1 MKPKVS
7 VFIPVY
13 KESEHLPIL
22 LKELISQKTS
32 KEIFVVIDE
41 PTKESLRVSK
51 NFKNKVEF
59 IINKK
64 RIGKSNALNK
74 TVEMSSGNI
83 LLFLD
88 DDVELSDNTNFLKK
102 IIDEMK
108 DADILDIKKRVVK
121 DSFLSKMTYYEY
133 VGFNAGSWMISKYLK
148 KCPGVNGSAF
158 AIRRKAFESLGG
170 FRRVVSED
178 LDISTRAFL
187 KEYRFKYTKKIE
199 VYNHVHSSWREWIS
213 QRKRWSF
220 GTALWFKD
228 WYKELIKSGIKQPQ
242 IFIPAIFSLFPSL
255 LLLILSFLTSDLFI
269 YKTFSIFSLILSIK
283 FGFILP
289 ILMLTTFGVN
299 IIRSLFVTILSFSIF
314 SVLFFSLSKKLGFN
328 FKIHEF
334 FFYYFFYSM
343 LCLLVLSVELIQ
355 VFVSKKKLSIDWK
368 T

>member
-170 FRRVVSED
+170 FRRVVAED
-178 LDISTRAFL
+178 LDIATRAFL
-187 KEYRFKYTKKIE
+187 NDFRFKYTKEIE
-199 VYNHVHSSWREWIS
+199 VYNHVHSNWKKWIG

-220 GTALWFKD
+220 GAALWVKE
-228 WYKELIKSGIKQPQ
+228 WYKDLLKTSIKRPQ

-255 LLLILSFLTSDLFI
+255 LLLILSFLSPDMLI
-269 YKTFSIFSLILSIK
+269 YKTISIFSLFLALK
-283 FGFILP
+283 FGFVLP
-289 ILMLTTFGVN
+289 ILMLTTFSVN
-299 IIRSLFVTILSFSIF
+299 IIRSLFVTVLSFSIF
-314 SVLFFSLSKKLGFN
+314 SIIFFGLSKKLGFN

-334 FFYYFFYSM
+334 FFYYFFYSL
-343 LCLLVLSVELIQ
+343 LCLFFLIVELVQ
-355 VFVSKKKLSIDWK
+355 VFIFNKKLSIDWK